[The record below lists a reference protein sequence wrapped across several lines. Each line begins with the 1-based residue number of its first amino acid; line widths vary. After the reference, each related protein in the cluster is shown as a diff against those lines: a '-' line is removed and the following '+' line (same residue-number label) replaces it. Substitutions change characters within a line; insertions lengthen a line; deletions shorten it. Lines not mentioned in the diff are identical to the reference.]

1 MLHYITKLKG
11 FHIIATDGDAGHVDD
26 FLVDERLNIRH
37 LVIDTSNWFGGESV
51 LISPA
56 AIQKIDSPNKQ
67 IQVTLT
73 PRRDQGQSVGGH
85 GGYRADRDAAA
96 ADYLMAEAQW
106 LATQAEAIAISHQ
119 PVTSSRPAWQPPWRR
134 GRGES

>member
-26 FLVDERLNIRH
+26 FLVDEGLTVRH

-56 AIQKIDSPNKQ
+56 AIKSIDSPNKQ
-67 IQVTLT
+67 IQVTLS
-73 PRRDQGQSVGGH
+73 RDEIKASPSVDS
-85 GGYRADRDAAA
+85 ADIE
-96 ADYLMAEAQW
+96 LIET
-106 LATQAEAIAISHQ
+106 L
-119 PVTSSRPAWQPPWRR
+119 PPPII
-134 GRGES
+134 

>member
-11 FHIIATDGDAGHVDD
+11 FHIMATDGDAGHVDD

-56 AIQKIDSPNKQ
+56 AIEKIDSPNKQ
-67 IQVTLT
+67 IQVTLS
-73 PRRDQGQSVGGH
+73 RDEIKGSPSV
-85 GGYRADRDAAA
+85 DTVEIE
-96 ADYLMAEAQW
+96 LIET
-106 LATQAEAIAISHQ
+106 L
-119 PVTSSRPAWQPPWRR
+119 PPPII
-134 GRGES
+134 

>member
-56 AIQKIDSPNKQ
+56 DDPEDRLPEQTDPRDAQ
-67 IQVTLT
+67 
-73 PRRDQGQSVGGH
+73 PRRDQGQSVRRHGGH
-85 GGYRADRDAAA
+85 RAD
-96 ADYLMAEAQW
+96 
-106 LATQAEAIAISHQ
+106 
-119 PVTSSRPAWQPPWRR
+119 
-134 GRGES
+134 

>member
-26 FLVDERLNIRH
+26 FLVDERLSIRH
-37 LVIDTSNWFGGESV
+37 LVIDTSNWIGGDSV
-51 LISPA
+51 LISPV

-73 PRRDQGQSVGGH
+73 RDEIKASPSV
-85 GGYRADRDAAA
+85 DS
-96 ADYLMAEAQW
+96 AEIE
-106 LATQAEAIAISHQ
+106 LIETL
-119 PVTSSRPAWQPPWRR
+119 PPPII
-134 GRGES
+134 

>member
-1 MLHYITKLKG
+1 MLHYVTKLKG

-37 LVIDTSNWFGGESV
+37 LVIDTSNWIGGDAV
-51 LISPA
+51 LISPV

-73 PRRDQGQSVGGH
+73 RDEIQASPSV
-85 GGYRADRDAAA
+85 DT
-96 ADYLMAEAQW
+96 AEIE
-106 LATQAEAIAISHQ
+106 LIETL
-119 PVTSSRPAWQPPWRR
+119 PPPII
-134 GRGES
+134 